1 MSLPVRSL
9 HSFQKSPTF
18 QLAAKRAF
26 TELSGKLMISYV
38 ALRRK
43 TTVLMMDLREK
54 VSVMNKIST
63 VAEHENYELGLI
75 SQLIR
80 SCNLRKPRKNA
91 DQLILG
97 LHDPLLFKVIS
108 ELFLWQPDQ
117 GNLINGLC
125 LDTWRRLRILSRQL

>member
-1 MSLPVRSL
+1 
-9 HSFQKSPTF
+9 
-18 QLAAKRAF
+18 
-26 TELSGKLMISYV
+26 MISYV

-54 VSVMNKIST
+54 VSVMNKILT

-75 SQLIR
+75 SQLLR
-80 SCNLRKPRKNA
+80 SCNLRKPCKNA